1 MNPQPTPFV
10 GQLLA
15 LMVIVYAIYH
25 FVKAFNDPNCHID
38 MSHLDYFKMGY
49 VENSPVYLIDN
60 TKKNNFAS
68 TQLFK
73 DCVSAL
79 SALGS
84 KKTEAKKIA
93 TQIFTNHD
101 PQPQSVQ
108 DFLMIAL
115 RNP

>member
-1 MNPQPTPFV
+1 MNPQPTQFV
-10 GQLLA
+10 GHCFA
-15 LMVIVYAIYH
+15 FMVIAYALYH
-25 FVKAFNDPNCHID
+25 FVKAFNDPSLHID
-38 MSHLDYFKMGY
+38 VSHLDYFKMGY
-49 VENSPVYLIDN
+49 VENSPVYLLDN
-60 TKKNNFAS
+60 TKRNNFSS

-79 SALGS
+79 NALGS

-108 DFLMIAL
+108 EFLMIAL
-115 RNP
+115 RKP